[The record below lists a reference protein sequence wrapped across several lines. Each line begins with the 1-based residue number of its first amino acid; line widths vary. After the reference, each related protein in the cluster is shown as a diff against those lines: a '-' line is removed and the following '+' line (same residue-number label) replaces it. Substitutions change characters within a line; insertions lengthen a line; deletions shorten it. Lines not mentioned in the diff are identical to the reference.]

1 MDMKTIG
8 MVMVA
13 VVLVFTVY
21 MEVKKRTTI
30 GKLETY
36 LAKGDFE
43 SYIKLVDRPLTSIL
57 YPKYNVL
64 FLRLNATMALSDAEQ
79 TERTIEQMAKLK
91 MNDEQRLAL
100 AVKAFSFYVDVE
112 DKRKAKEALKYI
124 EKHGGKEAARVNRR
138 TYDIFLK
145 NRAPIFPRWSMR
157 LRRRLRPTRS
167 CFASCSPCNMRTR
180 AITRGRLHT
189 VSESSASWMRRL
201 ARTRPRS
208 NSACAT
214 ARGAQGLSFACA
226 SAAPKSP

>member
-1 MDMKTIG
+1 MDMKTVG

-13 VVLVFTVY
+13 AAFVFTVY
-21 MEVKKRTTI
+21 IEIKKRTTI

-43 SYIKLVDRPLTSIL
+43 CYLKLVDRPLTSIL

-91 MNDEQRLAL
+91 MSDEQRLAL
-100 AVKAFSFYVDVE
+100 AVKAFNFYVDVE

-124 EKHGGKEAARVNRR
+124 EKHGGKEAAGVNRR

-145 NRAPIFPRWSMR
+145 K
-157 LRRRLRPTRS
+157 
-167 CFASCSPCNMRTR
+167 
-180 AITRGRLHT
+180 
-189 VSESSASWMRRL
+189 SSAYISEMEHALEKATPSDEVMLCQLL
-201 ARTRPRS
+201 AVQYENKGDHEKAAAYRERVERVMD
-208 NSACAT
+208 AT
-214 ARGAQGLSFACA
+214 LGKNAGA
-226 SAAPKSP
+226 PE

>member
-1 MDMKTIG
+1 MDMKTVG

-13 VVLVFTVY
+13 AALVFTVY
-21 MEVKKRTTI
+21 IEVKKRTTI

-43 SYIKLVDRPLTSIL
+43 SYLKLVDRPLTSIL

-91 MNDEQRLAL
+91 MSDEQRLAL
-100 AVKAFSFYVDVE
+100 AVKAFNFYVDVE

-124 EKHGGKEAARVNRR
+124 EKHGGKEAAGVNRR

-145 NRAPIFPRWSMR
+145 KSGAYISEMEHALEKATPSDEVMLCQLLAVQYENKGDHEKAAAYRERVERVMDATLGKNAGAP
-157 LRRRLRPTRS
+157 
-167 CFASCSPCNMRTR
+167 
-180 AITRGRLHT
+180 
-189 VSESSASWMRRL
+189 E
-201 ARTRPRS
+201 
-208 NSACAT
+208 
-214 ARGAQGLSFACA
+214 
-226 SAAPKSP
+226 

>member
-13 VVLVFTVY
+13 AVLVFTVY

-43 SYIKLVDRPLTSIL
+43 SYLKLVDRPLTSIL

-91 MNDEQRLAL
+91 MSDEQRLAL
-100 AVKAFSFYVDVE
+100 AVKAFNFYVDVE

-124 EKHGGKEAARVNRR
+124 EKYGGKEAAGVNRR

-145 NRAPIFPRWSMR
+145 K
-157 LRRRLRPTRS
+157 
-167 CFASCSPCNMRTR
+167 
-180 AITRGRLHT
+180 
-189 VSESSASWMRRL
+189 SSAYISEMEHALEKATPSDEVMLCQLL
-201 ARTRPRS
+201 AVQYENKGDHEKAAAYRERVERVMD
-208 NSACAT
+208 AT
-214 ARGAQGLSFACA
+214 LGKNAGA
-226 SAAPKSP
+226 PE

>member
-13 VVLVFTVY
+13 AVLVFTVY

-145 NRAPIFPRWSMR
+145 K
-157 LRRRLRPTRS
+157 
-167 CFASCSPCNMRTR
+167 
-180 AITRGRLHT
+180 
-189 VSESSASWMRRL
+189 SSAYISEMEHALEKATPSDEVMLCQLL
-201 ARTRPRS
+201 AVQYENKGDHERAAAYRER
-208 NSACAT
+208 AERVMDAT
-214 ARGAQGLSFACA
+214 LGKK
-226 SAAPKSP
+226 AALE

>member
-13 VVLVFTVY
+13 AAFVFTVY
-21 MEVKKRTTI
+21 IEVKKRTTI

-43 SYIKLVDRPLTSIL
+43 SYLKLVDRPLTSVL

-91 MNDEQRLAL
+91 MSDEQRLAL
-100 AVKAFSFYVDVE
+100 AVKAFNFYVDVE

-124 EKHGGKEAARVNRR
+124 EKHGGKEAAGVNRR

-145 NRAPIFPRWSMR
+145 K
-157 LRRRLRPTRS
+157 
-167 CFASCSPCNMRTR
+167 
-180 AITRGRLHT
+180 
-189 VSESSASWMRRL
+189 SSAYISEMEHALEKATPSDEVMLCQLL
-201 ARTRPRS
+201 AVQYENKGDHEKAAAYRERVERVMD
-208 NSACAT
+208 AT
-214 ARGAQGLSFACA
+214 LGKNAGA
-226 SAAPKSP
+226 PE

>member
-21 MEVKKRTTI
+21 MEIKKRTTI

-145 NRAPIFPRWSMR
+145 K
-157 LRRRLRPTRS
+157 
-167 CFASCSPCNMRTR
+167 
-180 AITRGRLHT
+180 
-189 VSESSASWMRRL
+189 SSAYISEMEHALEKATPSDEVMLCQLL
-201 ARTRPRS
+201 AVQYENKGDHERAAAYRERVERVMD
-208 NSACAT
+208 AT
-214 ARGAQGLSFACA
+214 LGKN
-226 SAAPKSP
+226 AAAHE

>member
-1 MDMKTIG
+1 MDMKTVG

-13 VVLVFTVY
+13 AAFVFTVY
-21 MEVKKRTTI
+21 IEVKKRTTI

-43 SYIKLVDRPLTSIL
+43 SYLKLVDRPLTSVL

-91 MNDEQRLAL
+91 MSDEQRLAL
-100 AVKAFSFYVDVE
+100 AVRAFNFYVDVE

-124 EKHGGKEAARVNRR
+124 EKHGGKEAAGVNRR

-145 NRAPIFPRWSMR
+145 K
-157 LRRRLRPTRS
+157 
-167 CFASCSPCNMRTR
+167 
-180 AITRGRLHT
+180 
-189 VSESSASWMRRL
+189 SSAYISEMEHALEKATPSDEVMLCQLL
-201 ARTRPRS
+201 AVQYENKGDHEKAAAYRERVERVMD
-208 NSACAT
+208 AT
-214 ARGAQGLSFACA
+214 LGKNA
-226 SAAPKSP
+226 SAPE

>member
-1 MDMKTIG
+1 MDMKTVG

-13 VVLVFTVY
+13 AAFVFTVY
-21 MEVKKRTTI
+21 IEVKKRTTI

-43 SYIKLVDRPLTSIL
+43 SYLKLVDRPLTSIL

-91 MNDEQRLAL
+91 MSDEQRLAL
-100 AVKAFSFYVDVE
+100 AVKAFNFYVDVE

-124 EKHGGKEAARVNRR
+124 EKHGGKEAAGVNRR

-145 NRAPIFPRWSMR
+145 K
-157 LRRRLRPTRS
+157 
-167 CFASCSPCNMRTR
+167 
-180 AITRGRLHT
+180 
-189 VSESSASWMRRL
+189 SSAYISEMEHALEKATPSDEVMLCQLL
-201 ARTRPRS
+201 AVQYE
-208 NSACAT
+208 NKGDHEKAAACRERVERVMDAT
-214 ARGAQGLSFACA
+214 LGKNAGA
-226 SAAPKSP
+226 PE

>member
-1 MDMKTIG
+1 MDMKTVG

-13 VVLVFTVY
+13 AAFVFTVY
-21 MEVKKRTTI
+21 IEVKKRTTI

-43 SYIKLVDRPLTSIL
+43 SYLKLVDRPLTSIL

-91 MNDEQRLAL
+91 MGDEQRLAL
-100 AVKAFSFYVDVE
+100 AVKAFNFYVDVE

-124 EKHGGKEAARVNRR
+124 EKHGGKEAAGVNRR

-145 NRAPIFPRWSMR
+145 K
-157 LRRRLRPTRS
+157 
-167 CFASCSPCNMRTR
+167 
-180 AITRGRLHT
+180 
-189 VSESSASWMRRL
+189 SSAYISEMEHALEKATPSDEVMLCQLL
-201 ARTRPRS
+201 AVQYENKGDHEKAAAYRERVERVMD
-208 NSACAT
+208 AT
-214 ARGAQGLSFACA
+214 LGKNA
-226 SAAPKSP
+226 SAPE

>member
-1 MDMKTIG
+1 MDMKTVG

-13 VVLVFTVY
+13 AAFVFTVY
-21 MEVKKRTTI
+21 IEVKKRTTI

-43 SYIKLVDRPLTSIL
+43 SYLKLVDRPLTSIL

-91 MNDEQRLAL
+91 MSDEQRLAL
-100 AVKAFSFYVDVE
+100 AVKAFNFYVDVE

-124 EKHGGKEAARVNRR
+124 EKHGGKEAAGVNRR

-145 NRAPIFPRWSMR
+145 K
-157 LRRRLRPTRS
+157 
-167 CFASCSPCNMRTR
+167 
-180 AITRGRLHT
+180 
-189 VSESSASWMRRL
+189 SSAYITEMEHALEKATPSDEVMLCQLL
-201 ARTRPRS
+201 AVQYE
-208 NSACAT
+208 NKGDHEKAAACRERVERVMDAT
-214 ARGAQGLSFACA
+214 LGKNAGA
-226 SAAPKSP
+226 PE

>member
-145 NRAPIFPRWSMR
+145 K
-157 LRRRLRPTRS
+157 
-167 CFASCSPCNMRTR
+167 
-180 AITRGRLHT
+180 
-189 VSESSASWMRRL
+189 SSAYISEMEHALEKATPSDEVMLCQLL
-201 ARTRPRS
+201 AVQYENKGDHERAAAYRERVERVMD
-208 NSACAT
+208 AT
-214 ARGAQGLSFACA
+214 LGKN
-226 SAAPKSP
+226 AAAHE

>member
-145 NRAPIFPRWSMR
+145 K
-157 LRRRLRPTRS
+157 
-167 CFASCSPCNMRTR
+167 
-180 AITRGRLHT
+180 
-189 VSESSASWMRRL
+189 SSAYISEMEHALEKATPSDEVMLCQLL
-201 ARTRPRS
+201 AVQYENRGDHERAAAYRERVERVMD
-208 NSACAT
+208 AT
-214 ARGAQGLSFACA
+214 LGKN
-226 SAAPKSP
+226 AAALE

>member
-13 VVLVFTVY
+13 AVLVFTVY

-43 SYIKLVDRPLTSIL
+43 SYLKLVDRPLTSVL

-79 TERTIEQMAKLK
+79 TEQTIEQMAKLK

-100 AVKAFSFYVDVE
+100 AVKAFNFYVDVE
-112 DKRKAKEALKYI
+112 DKRKAKETLKYI
-124 EKHGGKEAARVNRR
+124 EKHGGKEAAGVNRR

-145 NRAPIFPRWSMR
+145 K
-157 LRRRLRPTRS
+157 
-167 CFASCSPCNMRTR
+167 
-180 AITRGRLHT
+180 
-189 VSESSASWMRRL
+189 SSAYISEMEHALEKATPSDEVMLCQLL
-201 ARTRPRS
+201 AVQYENKGDHEKAAAYRERVERVMD
-208 NSACAT
+208 AT
-214 ARGAQGLSFACA
+214 LGKNAGA
-226 SAAPKSP
+226 PE

>member
-112 DKRKAKEALKYI
+112 DKRKAKEALEYI

-145 NRAPIFPRWSMR
+145 K
-157 LRRRLRPTRS
+157 
-167 CFASCSPCNMRTR
+167 
-180 AITRGRLHT
+180 
-189 VSESSASWMRRL
+189 SSAYISEMEHAL
-201 ARTRPRS
+201 EK
-208 NSACAT
+208 
-214 ARGAQGLSFACA
+214 
-226 SAAPKSP
+226 AAPSDEVMLCQLLAVQYENKGDHKKAAAYRERVERVMDATLGKNAAALE

>member
-1 MDMKTIG
+1 MDMKTVG

-13 VVLVFTVY
+13 AVLVFTVY

-43 SYIKLVDRPLTSIL
+43 SYLKLVDRPLTSIL

-79 TERTIEQMAKLK
+79 TEQTIEQMAKLK

-100 AVKAFSFYVDVE
+100 AVKAFNFYVDVE

-145 NRAPIFPRWSMR
+145 N
-157 LRRRLRPTRS
+157 
-167 CFASCSPCNMRTR
+167 
-180 AITRGRLHT
+180 
-189 VSESSASWMRRL
+189 SSAYIPEMEHALEKATPSDEVMLCQLL
-201 ARTRPRS
+201 AVQYENKGDHEKAAAYRERVERVMD
-208 NSACAT
+208 AT
-214 ARGAQGLSFACA
+214 LGKNAGA
-226 SAAPKSP
+226 PE

>member
-124 EKHGGKEAARVNRR
+124 EKHGGKETARVNRR

-145 NRAPIFPRWSMR
+145 K
-157 LRRRLRPTRS
+157 
-167 CFASCSPCNMRTR
+167 
-180 AITRGRLHT
+180 
-189 VSESSASWMRRL
+189 SSAYIPEMEHALEKATPSDEVMLCQLL
-201 ARTRPRS
+201 AVQYENKGDHERAAAYRERVERVMD
-208 NSACAT
+208 AT
-214 ARGAQGLSFACA
+214 LGKN
-226 SAAPKSP
+226 AAALE

>member
-43 SYIKLVDRPLTSIL
+43 SYLKLVDRPLTSIL

-145 NRAPIFPRWSMR
+145 K
-157 LRRRLRPTRS
+157 
-167 CFASCSPCNMRTR
+167 
-180 AITRGRLHT
+180 
-189 VSESSASWMRRL
+189 SSAYISEMEHALEKATPSDEVMLCQLL
-201 ARTRPRS
+201 AVQYENKGDHERAAAYRERVERVMD
-208 NSACAT
+208 AT
-214 ARGAQGLSFACA
+214 LGKN
-226 SAAPKSP
+226 AAALE

>member
-43 SYIKLVDRPLTSIL
+43 SYIKLVDRPLMSIL

-145 NRAPIFPRWSMR
+145 K
-157 LRRRLRPTRS
+157 
-167 CFASCSPCNMRTR
+167 
-180 AITRGRLHT
+180 
-189 VSESSASWMRRL
+189 SSAYISEMEHALEKATPPDEVMLCQLL
-201 ARTRPRS
+201 AVQYENKGDHERAAAYRERVERVMD
-208 NSACAT
+208 AT
-214 ARGAQGLSFACA
+214 LGKN
-226 SAAPKSP
+226 AAALE

>member
-112 DKRKAKEALKYI
+112 DKRKAREALKYI
-124 EKHGGKEAARVNRR
+124 EKHGGKEAALVNRR

-145 NRAPIFPRWSMR
+145 K
-157 LRRRLRPTRS
+157 
-167 CFASCSPCNMRTR
+167 
-180 AITRGRLHT
+180 
-189 VSESSASWMRRL
+189 SSAYISEMEHALEKATPSDEVMLCQLL
-201 ARTRPRS
+201 AVQYENKGDHERAAAYRERVERVMD
-208 NSACAT
+208 AT
-214 ARGAQGLSFACA
+214 LGKN
-226 SAAPKSP
+226 AAALE

>member
-43 SYIKLVDRPLTSIL
+43 SYLKLVDRPLTSIL

-79 TERTIEQMAKLK
+79 TERTIEQMARLK

-145 NRAPIFPRWSMR
+145 K
-157 LRRRLRPTRS
+157 
-167 CFASCSPCNMRTR
+167 
-180 AITRGRLHT
+180 
-189 VSESSASWMRRL
+189 SSAYIPEMEHALEKATPSDEVMLCQLL
-201 ARTRPRS
+201 AVQYENKGDHKKAAAYRERVERVMD
-208 NSACAT
+208 AT
-214 ARGAQGLSFACA
+214 LGKN
-226 SAAPKSP
+226 APALE

>member
-145 NRAPIFPRWSMR
+145 K
-157 LRRRLRPTRS
+157 
-167 CFASCSPCNMRTR
+167 
-180 AITRGRLHT
+180 
-189 VSESSASWMRRL
+189 SSAYISEMEHALEKATPSDEVMLCQLL
-201 ARTRPRS
+201 AVQYENKGDHER
-208 NSACAT
+208 
-214 ARGAQGLSFACA
+214 
-226 SAAPKSP
+226 AAAYRERVERVMDTTLGKNAAALE

>member
-43 SYIKLVDRPLTSIL
+43 SYIKFVDRPLTSIL

-145 NRAPIFPRWSMR
+145 K
-157 LRRRLRPTRS
+157 
-167 CFASCSPCNMRTR
+167 
-180 AITRGRLHT
+180 
-189 VSESSASWMRRL
+189 SSAYISEMEHALEKATPSDEVMLCQLL
-201 ARTRPRS
+201 AVQYENKGDHERAAAYRERVERVMD
-208 NSACAT
+208 AT
-214 ARGAQGLSFACA
+214 LGKN
-226 SAAPKSP
+226 AAALE

>member
-124 EKHGGKEAARVNRR
+124 EKHGGKETARVNRR

-145 NRAPIFPRWSMR
+145 K
-157 LRRRLRPTRS
+157 
-167 CFASCSPCNMRTR
+167 
-180 AITRGRLHT
+180 
-189 VSESSASWMRRL
+189 SSAYISEMEHALEKATPSDEVMLCQLL
-201 ARTRPRS
+201 AVQYENKGDHERAAAYRERVERVMD
-208 NSACAT
+208 AT
-214 ARGAQGLSFACA
+214 LGKN
-226 SAAPKSP
+226 AAAHE

>member
-124 EKHGGKEAARVNRR
+124 EKHGGKEATRVNRR

-145 NRAPIFPRWSMR
+145 N
-157 LRRRLRPTRS
+157 
-167 CFASCSPCNMRTR
+167 
-180 AITRGRLHT
+180 
-189 VSESSASWMRRL
+189 SSAYISEMEHALEKATPSDEVMLCQLL
-201 ARTRPRS
+201 AVQYENKGDHERAVAYRERVERVMD
-208 NSACAT
+208 AT
-214 ARGAQGLSFACA
+214 LGKN
-226 SAAPKSP
+226 AAALE

>member
-100 AVKAFSFYVDVE
+100 AVKAFNFYVDVE
-112 DKRKAKEALKYI
+112 DKRKAREALEYI

-145 NRAPIFPRWSMR
+145 K
-157 LRRRLRPTRS
+157 
-167 CFASCSPCNMRTR
+167 
-180 AITRGRLHT
+180 
-189 VSESSASWMRRL
+189 SSAYISEMEHALEKATPSDEVMLCQLL
-201 ARTRPRS
+201 AVQYENKGDHERAAAYRERVERVMD
-208 NSACAT
+208 AT
-214 ARGAQGLSFACA
+214 LGKN
-226 SAAPKSP
+226 AAALE

>member
-145 NRAPIFPRWSMR
+145 K
-157 LRRRLRPTRS
+157 
-167 CFASCSPCNMRTR
+167 
-180 AITRGRLHT
+180 
-189 VSESSASWMRRL
+189 SSAYIPEMEHALEKATPSDEVMLCQLL
-201 ARTRPRS
+201 AVQYENKGDHERAVAYRERVERVMD
-208 NSACAT
+208 AT
-214 ARGAQGLSFACA
+214 LGKN
-226 SAAPKSP
+226 AAALE

>member
-79 TERTIEQMAKLK
+79 TERTIEQMTKLK

-145 NRAPIFPRWSMR
+145 KSSDYISEMEHALEKATPSDEVMLCQLLAVQYENKGDHERAAAYRERVERVMDAT
-157 LRRRLRPTRS
+157 L
-167 CFASCSPCNMRTR
+167 
-180 AITRGRLHT
+180 GR
-189 VSESSASWMRRL
+189 
-201 ARTRPRS
+201 
-208 NSACAT
+208 N
-214 ARGAQGLSFACA
+214 
-226 SAAPKSP
+226 AAALE

>member
-13 VVLVFTVY
+13 AVLVFTVY

-124 EKHGGKEAARVNRR
+124 EKQGGKEAARVNRR

-145 NRAPIFPRWSMR
+145 K
-157 LRRRLRPTRS
+157 
-167 CFASCSPCNMRTR
+167 
-180 AITRGRLHT
+180 
-189 VSESSASWMRRL
+189 SSAYIPEMEHALEKATPSDEVMLCQLL
-201 ARTRPRS
+201 AVQYENKGDHERAAAYRERVERVMD
-208 NSACAT
+208 AT
-214 ARGAQGLSFACA
+214 LGKK
-226 SAAPKSP
+226 AAHE

>member
-79 TERTIEQMAKLK
+79 TERTIEQMARLK

-145 NRAPIFPRWSMR
+145 K
-157 LRRRLRPTRS
+157 
-167 CFASCSPCNMRTR
+167 
-180 AITRGRLHT
+180 
-189 VSESSASWMRRL
+189 SSAYIPEMEHALEKATPSDEVMLCQLL
-201 ARTRPRS
+201 AVQYENKGDHERAVAYRERVERVMD
-208 NSACAT
+208 AT
-214 ARGAQGLSFACA
+214 LGKN
-226 SAAPKSP
+226 AAALE